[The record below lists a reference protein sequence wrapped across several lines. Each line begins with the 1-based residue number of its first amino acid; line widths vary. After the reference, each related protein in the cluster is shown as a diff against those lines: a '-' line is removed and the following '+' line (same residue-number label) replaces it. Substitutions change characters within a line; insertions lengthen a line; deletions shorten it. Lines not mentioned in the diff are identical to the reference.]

1 MLDIS
6 AISPL
11 DMGLVAGSFVLGGMV
26 KGALGFG
33 LPLTTMALLP
43 FFVPIDAAL
52 AINVVIM
59 FMANIAQFM
68 QMGQMRETARRFS
81 PALWGIVIG
90 VPLGALMITSFSD
103 AVLMLALGA
112 VVVVFS
118 GLSLGKVNLY
128 IAPAHERAAGWT
140 AGILGGVVG
149 AMTTVG
155 GPLFVMYLLGLQTE
169 RREFL
174 SAISLFFILSGVLIS
189 GAFVLVG
196 VFTAERLFLSA
207 IALPAAIAG
216 MWLGNRMVA
225 RVPAQKFR
233 ALVLAVLLCLGLNL
247 VWRGVT
253 GG

>member
-1 MLDIS
+1 MVIFSTITL
-6 AISPL
+6 L
-11 DMGLVAGSFVLGGMV
+11 DMALVAASFILGGMV

-52 AINVVIM
+52 AVNVVVL
-59 FMANIAQFM
+59 FLTNIAQFL
-68 QMGQMRETARRFS
+68 QMGQMRETAQRFA
-81 PALWGIVIG
+81 PVLWGIVIG

-103 AVLMLALGA
+103 ALLMLALGA

-118 GLSLGKVNLY
+118 GLSLGKVNLQ
-128 IAPAHERAAGWT
+128 IAPMRERSAGWA
-140 AGILGGVVG
+140 AGILGGAVG

-174 SAISLFFILSGVLIS
+174 SALSLFFILSAALIS

-196 VFTAERLFLSA
+196 VFTLERLVLSGV
-207 IALPAAIAG
+207 ALPAAIAG

-225 RVPAQKFR
+225 QVPAQKFR
-233 ALVLAVLLCLGLNL
+233 ALVLAVLGCLGLNL
-247 VWRGVT
+247 IWRGVM